1 MPPQPPIERLPKD
14 YEQWEDLLQDAC
26 AEGLQV
32 SDKAGGLTQDETA
45 RNELWR
51 KRVQLVSIFLP
62 TKCISDIP
70 SSFRFYP
77 SLRYLRLKFWY
88 EELTMSLLG

>member
-14 YEQWEDLLQDAC
+14 YDQWEDLLQDAC

-51 KRVQLVSIFLP
+51 KRVQLVSVFLP
-62 TKCISDIP
+62 TKRISDIP